1 MREGVSYGKRER
13 LVNQKG
19 GFRRNPRAKRGME
32 VKAESDRAGEFG
44 KNQRK
49 RKGQGIDAG
58 NTIVTRVQLKDTEA
72 EMKE

>member
-19 GFRRNPRAKRGME
+19 GLRRNPRAKRGME

-44 KNQRK
+44 KSKERE
-49 RKGQGIDAG
+49 KGKELMQE
-58 NTIVTRVQLKDTEA
+58 TR
-72 EMKE
+72 

>member
-32 VKAESDRAGEFG
+32 VKTGSDRSGKFG
-44 KNQRK
+44 KKRRK

-58 NTIVTRVQLKDTEA
+58 NTIVTRVQFKRN
-72 EMKE
+72 

>member
-1 MREGVSYGKRER
+1 MREGVSYDKRER

-19 GFRRNPRAKRGME
+19 GFRRNPRAKREME
-32 VKAESDRAGEFG
+32 EKAESDRSGEFG
-44 KNQRK
+44 KKQRK